1 MVPVMGRIFPEAFE
15 SGSSAERRCVA
26 VSVAVAVLFLLADQ
40 ITKIW
45 VIQCFELHESIP
57 VIDGILS
64 WTYVRNRGAAWGIL
78 AGRVWLLIAVSVVV
92 FGLMIKFFRYLTE
105 GYAER
110 IIALGLVMSGII
122 GNSTDRLWHGE
133 VIDFIDVH
141 YYNVW
146 HYPVFNIADIA
157 ICTGVGIFILSSL
170 LRPSKKDKSQ

>member
-1 MVPVMGRIFPEAFE
+1 M
-15 SGSSAERRCVA
+15 
-26 VSVAVAVLFLLADQ
+26 
-40 ITKIW
+40 
-45 VIQCFELHESIP
+45 
-57 VIDGILS
+57 
-64 WTYVRNRGAAWGIL
+64 
-78 AGRVWLLIAVSVVV
+78 IAVSVVV

-141 YYNVW
+141 YYSVW